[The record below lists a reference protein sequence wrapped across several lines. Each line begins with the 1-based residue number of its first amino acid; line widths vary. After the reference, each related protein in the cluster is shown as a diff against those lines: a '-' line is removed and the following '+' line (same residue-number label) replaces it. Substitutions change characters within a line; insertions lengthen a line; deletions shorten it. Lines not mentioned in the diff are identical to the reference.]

1 MNTPGEGP
9 PQRVLTPRHKRA
21 FLSFRRKSD
30 LLWFLTSVIMFS
42 GGTAAFVLA
51 LFFIGKT
58 REPIPPAVAPPPL
71 SPVTA
76 PLAATPPPPP
86 PLEEK
91 SPPPETAVPAK
102 KSGGKP
108 VVRAGASRA
117 RPAGATNPP
126 SSPVLKTETKPSG
139 TLLLQQAGPFKTLV
153 DRQAKLVVDPIE
165 SVGEPAI
172 QLTYDLS
179 YGDWVQ
185 CFVNVREN
193 FSKYSRVQFL
203 FKGEGASN
211 TLEFKLVDSDGTNVG
226 MVWSQQTGKKA
237 WTVVDLPLTDL
248 TYLWGG
254 DSTLELKR
262 LRQVFFAISKKPGDK
277 GGRGRVTI
285 RGVKFS

>member
-1 MNTPGEGP
+1 MNTSGGGP

-30 LLWFLTSVIMFS
+30 LLWFFTSVVMFS

-51 LFFIGKT
+51 VLLIGKT
-58 REPIPPAVAPPPL
+58 REPIPSLVVPPPL
-71 SPVTA
+71 PPV
-76 PLAATPPPPP
+76 AAALPER
-86 PLEEK
+86 L
-91 SPPPETAVPAK
+91 PPPEKPASPAAAAPAK
-102 KSGGKP
+102 KSVEKVPGRTG
-108 VVRAGASRA
+108 VSRA
-117 RPAGATNPP
+117 RPLGATIPP
-126 SSPVLKTETKPSG
+126 PVPVQKSEVKSPG
-139 TLLLQQAGPFKTLV
+139 YFLLQQAGSFKTLA
-153 DRQAKLVVDPIE
+153 DRKAKLVVEPTE

-193 FSKYSRVQFL
+193 FSKFSRVQFL

-211 TLEFKLVDSDGTNVG
+211 TLEIKLVDSDGTNVG